1 MGHSMAFPFNP
12 IDAAVSILVRVRN
25 SDRISI
31 KMFTPMEYVVFH
43 YARSFKHTEA
53 LIELQALRSFEFF
66 FGDIIIQQIP
76 TFFNNCTS
84 F

>member
-12 IDAAVSILVRVRN
+12 IDTAVSILVRVGVRN

-31 KMFTPMEYVVFH
+31 KMFTPMEYVVFY

-53 LIELQALRSFEFF
+53 LIELQAAWPFEFF
-66 FGDIIIQQIP
+66 FLRYYHSQ
-76 TFFNNCTS
+76 S
-84 F
+84 WRL